1 MPDALEEMKVE
12 SSLVP
17 AVTLQLQGQNHQHVW
32 RLFFFFSVRR
42 VTVSIRYLSSL
53 FKLRGFLFSGVCLSL
68 SETFQ
73 RHTFFFSNSPS
84 QAFNFQ
90 VCASLLCVWPPLTPL
105 QRDNRR
111 FSAWPLWAQMEG
123 LTVH

>member
-17 AVTLQLQGQNHQHVW
+17 AVTLQLQEQNHLT
-32 RLFFFFSVRR
+32 RMEIFFSSVRR
-42 VTVSIRYLSSL
+42 ATVSIRYLSSL
-53 FKLRGFLFSGVCLSL
+53 FKLRRFLFSGVCLCL

-73 RHTFFFSNSPS
+73 RHTFFFNSPS

-111 FSAWPLWAQMEG
+111 FSAWPLWVHMEG